1 MAPRGF
7 EAEFGAVSNGSD
19 VEFTWV
25 DSTSSFQRIVEELL
39 TCDRYAIDTEFH
51 RERTYFPAL
60 ALVQLGWGD
69 GNIVLV
75 DPTSV
80 DLAPLRQLFESDV
93 EAVFHAAQQDL
104 DVLTHA
110 VAQFQERCLT
120 LRLRVD
126 SSDTAHPLLR
136 RS

>member
-1 MAPRGF
+1 M
-7 EAEFGAVSNGSD
+7 SNGSD

-93 EAVFHAAQQDL
+93 EAVFMPL
-104 DVLTHA
+104 NKTSMFSLTRW
-110 VAQFQERCLT
+110 AQFQERCLT

>member
-1 MAPRGF
+1 M
-7 EAEFGAVSNGSD
+7 SNGSD

-80 DLAPLRQLFESDV
+80 DLAPLRQLFDSDV
-93 EAVFHAAQQDL
+93 EAVFMPL
-104 DVLTHA
+104 NKTSMFSLMRW
-110 VAQFQERCLT
+110 AQFQERCLT
-120 LRLRVD
+120 LRLQAG

>member
-1 MAPRGF
+1 M
-7 EAEFGAVSNGSD
+7 SNGSD

-80 DLAPLRQLFESDV
+80 DLAPLR
-93 EAVFHAAQQDL
+93 
-104 DVLTHA
+104 
-110 VAQFQERCLT
+110 
-120 LRLRVD
+120 
-126 SSDTAHPLLR
+126 
-136 RS
+136 